1 MPNTFEYTKLNLER
15 TIQGLLTEK
24 AEFMYLDTGSLVP
37 VGKTYSVYY
46 LINKKKHYFTNII
59 TSKYVRQ
66 LDRLKNFDI
75 YDEYSSIKKVERGI
89 YPSIST
95 PKITDKEYDKG
106 SITRY
111 FIYKVNEEKVSLL
124 EISKLDYRKKLKLYA
139 KIKVPWKIS
148 GNKASVIASHDEAI
162 NILHRFSGTVPS
174 NVFRLQYWKPSAKD
188 LSYESDTL
196 ENKINL
202 LKTN

>member
-1 MPNTFEYTKLNLER
+1 MSKIFEYTKLNLER
-15 TIQGLLTEK
+15 TIQGLLTKEG
-24 AEFMYLDTGSLVP
+24 EFIYTDTGSRVP
-37 VGKTYSVYY
+37 KDKTYSVYY
-46 LINKKKHYFTNII
+46 LMDKRKQYFTNII
-59 TSKYVRQ
+59 TSKFVRE
-66 LDRLKNFDI
+66 LKRLINFDI
-75 YDEYSSIKKVERGI
+75 YDEYVSLIPVERGI

-111 FIYKVNEEKVSLL
+111 FIYKINEEKISLM
-124 EISKLDYRKKLKLYA
+124 EVSKLDYKKKLKLYA

-174 NVFRLQYWKPSAKD
+174 NVFRLQYWKPSTED
-188 LSYESDTL
+188 LYESDTL
-196 ENKINL
+196 EKKINL
-202 LKTN
+202 LKKD